1 METREL
7 IPFLKAYVEKEP
19 VERIVIGLPRQ
30 PNGADSDNLPR
41 ERAYHESLAEVMP
54 AMPNDRWDERTASVM
69 PHQAM
74 IDGGLG
80 KKARRNKALVD
91 EIAATIIL
99 QGYME
104 RRTI

>member
-41 ERAYHESLAEVMP
+41 VRAFAERLAKEMP
-54 AMPNDRWDERTASVM
+54 AMPIDWWDERYTSVM
-69 PHQAM
+69 AHQAM